1 MKGDRR
7 GSEMEIS
14 AKDVKTLRDQTGAGL
29 MDCKK
34 ALNECNGD
42 INAAAK
48 YLREKGLAA
57 MAKRSDRVTAEGRIF
72 LKAEGNKVAMIEV
85 VCETDF
91 VAKAA
96 DFIAA
101 GEKLVALTFDKSLNE
116 VTDEHKAVLNE
127 LAVKVRENMSVRR
140 VICCE
145 VPADCVMSTY
155 VHHNFKIGSLVILK
169 GDTSDKAKEFAHLC
183 CLHLA
188 SSMPQYITRS
198 EIPQSYID
206 EQTEILKAN
215 MAQDESL
222 KGKPEKALEGILKGK
237 LNKQLSAICFM
248 DQPYID
254 NEKINVAAALENA
267 SKELGAKLSFDK
279 VVLYVLGK

>member
-1 MKGDRR
+1 
-7 GSEMEIS
+7 MEIS

-34 ALNECNGD
+34 ALTECNGD
-42 INAAAK
+42 IASAGK

-72 LKAEGNKVAMIEV
+72 IKASDEKVSMLELL
-85 VCETDF
+85 CETDF
-91 VAKAA
+91 VAKAD
-96 DFIAA
+96 DFVKA
-101 GEKLVALTFDKSLNE
+101 GESLVALTFDKSLNE
-116 VTDEHKAVLNE
+116 VTDDHKAVLND
-127 LAVKVRENMSVRR
+127 LAVKVRENMSVKR
-140 VICCE
+140 VITAD
-145 VPADCVMSTY
+145 VPAGCVASTY
-155 VHHNFKIGSLVILK
+155 VHHNFKIGSLVIIK
-169 GDTSDKAKEFAHLC
+169 GSTDDKVKEFAHLC

-188 SSMPQYITRS
+188 SSMPQYMTRE

-222 KGKPEKALEGILKGK
+222 KSKPEKVLEGILKGK
-237 LNKQLSAICFM
+237 LNKQLSDVCFT
-248 DQPYID
+248 DQPFID
-254 NEKINVAAALENA
+254 DEKINVATALKNM
-267 SKELGAKLSFDK
+267 SKTVGADLSFEK

>member
-1 MKGDRR
+1 
-7 GSEMEIS
+7 MEIS

-57 MAKRSDRVTAEGRIF
+57 MAKRSDRVTAEGHIF
-72 LKAEGNKVAMIEV
+72 VKEEGNKVAMIEV

-116 VTDEHKAVLNE
+116 VTDEHKAILND

-145 VPADCVMSTY
+145 VATDCVMSTY
-155 VHHNFKIGSLVILK
+155 VHHNFKIGSLVIVK
-169 GDTSDKAKEFAHLC
+169 GSTDEKVKSFAHLC

-188 SSMPQYITRS
+188 SSMPKYITRD

-206 EQTEILKAN
+206 EQTEVLKAN

-222 KGKPEKALEGILKGK
+222 KSKPEKVLEGILKGK
-237 LNKQLSAICFM
+237 LNKQISDICFM
-248 DQPYID
+248 DQPFID
-254 NEKINVAAALENA
+254 DEKISVATALKNI
-267 SKELGAKLSFDK
+267 SKEVGADLSFDK
-279 VVLYVLGK
+279 VILYVLGK